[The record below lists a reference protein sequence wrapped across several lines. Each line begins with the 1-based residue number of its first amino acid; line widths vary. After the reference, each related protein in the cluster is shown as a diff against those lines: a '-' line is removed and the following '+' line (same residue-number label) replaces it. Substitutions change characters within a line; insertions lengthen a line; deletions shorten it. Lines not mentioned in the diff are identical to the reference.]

1 MVIGAFF
8 SIQFS
13 YTAGNDTG
21 NEFRPCPNSQ
31 NYWVV
36 YLLLHSEH
44 MSKVQANLRNW
55 VATQYICLHIR
66 SFLGRWCPLHT
77 RILDNVENP
86 ENLECTCI
94 FIFVSTF
101 VFYPMR
107 CARFS
112 WDLCDSI
119 ERDRVIL
126 RRNHRMSVSHA
137 CILATT
143 AVEYAVH
150 T

>member
-1 MVIGAFF
+1 M
-8 SIQFS
+8 
-13 YTAGNDTG
+13 
-21 NEFRPCPNSQ
+21 PCPNSQ

-36 YLLLHSEH
+36 YLLLHGEH
-44 MSKVQANLRNW
+44 LSKVQANLRNW

-77 RILDNVENP
+77 RIMDNVENP